1 MIENLIVAIPTAYSR
16 KAIKFLIESYKKTHI
31 KLQSESTTVRTVGT
45 TICGVILIISIII
58 LLALSAIVSALL

>member
-1 MIENLIVAIPTAYSR
+1 MIENLIVAIPTVYS

-31 KLQSESTTVRTVGT
+31 KLQSESTAVRTVDMAV
-45 TICGVILIISIII
+45 CGVILIISIII

>member
-1 MIENLIVAIPTAYSR
+1 MIENLIVAIPTVYS